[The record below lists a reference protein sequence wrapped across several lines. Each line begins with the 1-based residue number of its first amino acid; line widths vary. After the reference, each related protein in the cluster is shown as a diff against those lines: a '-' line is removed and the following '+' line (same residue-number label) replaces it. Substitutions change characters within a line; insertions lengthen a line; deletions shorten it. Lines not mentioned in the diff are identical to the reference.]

1 MHVLRELRCP
11 IKWTMVAC
19 NEYPQRFHDARE
31 LGMQMSLEKG
41 LTHAQTLEQL
51 RYHLIIGDMS
61 KMF

>member
-1 MHVLRELRCP
+1 
-11 IKWTMVAC
+11 MVAC
-19 NEYPQRFHDARE
+19 NEYPQRFHEARE
-31 LGMQMSLEKG
+31 LGMQMGLEKG